1 MYLNSDKMATG
12 GSREAPIIK
21 VDDGRTKLTKDKVEN
36 VMPIDE
42 LLGEID
48 DKPNFK
54 NRFSCEFFV
63 LRLTLI
69 DSLL

>member
-1 MYLNSDKMATG
+1 MAAG
-12 GSREAPIIK
+12 GNREAPVMKI
-21 VDDGRTKLTKDKVEN
+21 DDGRTKLTKDKVEN

-54 NRFSCEFFV
+54 NRFSCEFFNW
-63 LRLTLI
+63 I
-69 DSLL
+69 W